1 MVISVSLNTLRV
13 GNITD
18 RLFYKLRRLI
28 LCEHPRD
35 AEKVTV
41 TGAGRSHEC
50 KNIELVWELSKTGF
64 WEGGGKY
71 SCLLT
76 RVFIKRPS
84 TIFALFING
93 I

>member
-1 MVISVSLNTLRV
+1 MVISVSLNTLRE

-41 TGAGRSHEC
+41 TGAGRSHAC
-50 KNIELVWELSKTGF
+50 KNIELVRELSKTGF
-64 WEGGGKY
+64 WEGSDK
-71 SCLLT
+71 
-76 RVFIKRPS
+76 
-84 TIFALFING
+84 
-93 I
+93 